1 MHHSPL
7 LQVFCMAVLTA
18 AVSTPAHA
26 IRLIDPVFPGPT
38 QSPPSEPRNPCFG
51 GFYGPA
57 GEDRQF
63 DQIGGVPAH
72 DFYTVYVSENPQ
84 LLAFTAVVTDNTK
97 ILPLLSRYEARFTA
111 EDSNDTYFV
120 RIESRNVQG
129 DAVQSLIGR
138 FEVGLYKGR
147 SDGLGSEEQLV
158 RPVADPGFFY
168 GNSSTLSDG
177 GVISF
182 DLPKREL
189 EALVPGRGF
198 DLGQSLRNVRFLSHS
213 AASLT
218 QPADTARHPAYR
230 LRFDQNCPARR

>member
-1 MHHSPL
+1 MRNAPL
-7 LQVFCMAVLTA
+7 LHAFCISVLA
-18 AVSTPAHA
+18 AIASNPAHA
-26 IRLIDPVFPGPT
+26 IRVIDPIFPGPS
-38 QSPPSEPRNPCFG
+38 QSPPAEPRNPCFG

-57 GEDRQF
+57 GQDAQF
-63 DQIGGVPAH
+63 DQIGGTPAH
-72 DFYTVYVSENPQ
+72 DFYAVYVSEGPQ
-84 LLAFTAVVTDNTK
+84 YLAFTAAVTDNSNT
-97 ILPLLSRYEARFTA
+97 LPLLSRYEARFTA
-111 EDSNDTYFV
+111 EDSIDTYFV

-129 DAVQSLIGR
+129 SAVQSLIGR

-147 SDGLGSEEQLV
+147 ADGLGSEERIV
-158 RPVADPGFFY
+158 RPIADPGFFY
-168 GNSSTLSDG
+168 GNSTTLSDG

-182 DLPKREL
+182 DLPKSEL

-230 LRFDQNCPARR
+230 LRFDQNCSARR